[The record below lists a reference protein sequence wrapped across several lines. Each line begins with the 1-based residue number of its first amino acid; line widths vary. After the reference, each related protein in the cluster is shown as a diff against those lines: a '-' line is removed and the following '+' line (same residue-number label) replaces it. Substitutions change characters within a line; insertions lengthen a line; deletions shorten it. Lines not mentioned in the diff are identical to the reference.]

1 MIKRILVALDADE
14 DTPVATNYAIRLGI
28 INKARLTGLAVVD
41 TSQMAVDIAM
51 AGVEAVTYTSDLQM
65 KMMHD
70 AQAVAGRLAARFK
83 VEARGSS
90 LEAEDRII
98 EGVPYKEVID
108 EMNYHDL
115 LVIGNESHFFYNRP
129 QMDTGTLDQVV
140 KRGVCPVLVVGKE
153 YREIKKIMFAYD
165 GSAPSARAI
174 QRFLQLKPYGRQL
187 SVEIVNIR
195 PSDSPYDKKISGR
208 MVDRMFEYIRAYGFR
223 KVVEISRTHP
233 NPPEG
238 ITEILESNEADMVV
252 MGAHSVSAIR
262 RLTFGSTTHYMVKN
276 SPIPLFL
283 SN

>member
-14 DTPVATNYAIRLGI
+14 DTPVATNFAIRLGI
-28 INKARLTGLAVVD
+28 LNKARLTGLAVID

-51 AGVEAVTYTSDLQM
+51 AGVEAVSYTSDLQL

-70 AQAVAGRLAARFK
+70 ARIVATRLAARFK
-83 VEARGSS
+83 VVAKGSG
-90 LEAEDRII
+90 LEAEDRLL

-140 KRGVCPVLVVGKE
+140 KNGVSPVLVVGKD
-153 YREIKKIMFAYD
+153 YREIKKVVFAYD
-165 GSAPSARAI
+165 GSAPAARAI
-174 QRFLQLKPYGRQL
+174 QRFLQLKPYGKQL
-187 SVEIVNIR
+187 ALEILHIR
-195 PSDSPYDKKISGR
+195 PNDSSYEKNKSGR
-208 MVDRMFEYIRAYGFR
+208 LIDRLFEYIRAYKFR
-223 KVVEISRTHP
+223 NIVQTSLTHT
-233 NPPEG
+233 NPAEG
-238 ITEILESNEADMVV
+238 LMERLAINKADLVV

-276 SPIPLFL
+276 SSVPLFL